1 MIGHHKFNNSSPKH
15 ISTTFV
21 VIIFSGIAIMLLS
34 LYLSAVNGLNEAK
47 KTMGRHIGDLKKQ
60 CSDYNDFLA
69 ADKVKSLVRLTEQA
83 EDIGDTLALLP
94 DNEKNKFLNSFLD
107 SQRLD
112 CILILDENLEPD
124 GQFVKGRMDFQE
136 WEDLISSPAIST
148 VLNYPKDVYSARIN
162 HEGLTYDIAAATRD
176 DKKGIIFCA
185 VQQESEKLKSHY
197 SPVQNLLVSNE
208 TALGGTMCITSGET
222 IIASNYEHS
231 KTSVSEIPEI
241 AALASKKNG
250 NELTRFYC
258 DGAAY
263 YGGKAKCLNYD
274 IYVFYPSKEIF
285 SGCRSTLLV
294 VFCICVI
301 AAAWILSFYYRTM
314 AKHDREMNRQY
325 EIIRSISHIYLF
337 TVIVD
342 MRDNR
347 YTILKYPAKW
357 GELSTSG
364 MADKSFV
371 DWIIS
376 FVGKEFREGY
386 RAFVDPETIRHRLGS
401 VDYVEFDYQ
410 DISGEWLNDKIIPQ
424 ERDENGEF
432 HSYILARTSIQEQ
445 KKAELENQQKL
456 KTAAQNEALANQSK
470 TDLLRRMSHDIRTPI
485 NVILGMLEI
494 ADRNPEN
501 KELLQSC
508 RKKGRTAAEYL
519 LELVNDVLTI
529 NKTEA
534 GTPEAESTAPFDL
547 ADEVQ
552 KLYSV
557 AEDQAKTLGVSLEPP
572 KLEGENKP
580 LVGNA
585 LYLRQIMMNI
595 ITNAVRYSHKGGTVQ
610 FFVSQMPDPEK
621 DGYANVR
628 FVCVDHGVGMSPEF
642 QKKMFEP
649 FAQEVDSDVSRFGG
663 VGLGLSIVQSLVQ
676 KLGGQI
682 YVDSKKDLG
691 TRFDIVVPY
700 RYACDP
706 LEKKTAER
714 EELSLD
720 GLTVLLVEDN
730 ELNMEIAEYMLTDAG
745 AKVIRAYDGIEAV
758 NRFAYST
765 IGSIDAILTDMT
777 MPGMDGLEEARR
789 IRALDRSDAKTV
801 PIIAVTANLFQQDM
815 SACSNA
821 GMTGFLSKPLN
832 VEQLLTMISQQT
844 RKGEQSHE

>member
-1 MIGHHKFNNSSPKH
+1 
-15 ISTTFV
+15 
-21 VIIFSGIAIMLLS
+21 
-34 LYLSAVNGLNEAK
+34 
-47 KTMGRHIGDLKKQ
+47 
-60 CSDYNDFLA
+60 
-69 ADKVKSLVRLTEQA
+69 
-83 EDIGDTLALLP
+83 
-94 DNEKNKFLNSFLD
+94 
-107 SQRLD
+107 
-112 CILILDENLEPD
+112 
-124 GQFVKGRMDFQE
+124 
-136 WEDLISSPAIST
+136 
-148 VLNYPKDVYSARIN
+148 
-162 HEGLTYDIAAATRD
+162 
-176 DKKGIIFCA
+176 
-185 VQQESEKLKSHY
+185 
-197 SPVQNLLVSNE
+197 
-208 TALGGTMCITSGET
+208 
-222 IIASNYEHS
+222 
-231 KTSVSEIPEI
+231 
-241 AALASKKNG
+241 
-250 NELTRFYC
+250 
-258 DGAAY
+258 
-263 YGGKAKCLNYD
+263 
-274 IYVFYPSKEIF
+274 
-285 SGCRSTLLV
+285 
-294 VFCICVI
+294 
-301 AAAWILSFYYRTM
+301 
-314 AKHDREMNRQY
+314 
-325 EIIRSISHIYLF
+325 
-337 TVIVD
+337 
-342 MRDNR
+342 
-347 YTILKYPAKW
+347 
-357 GELSTSG
+357 
-364 MADKSFV
+364 
-371 DWIIS
+371 
-376 FVGKEFREGY
+376 
-386 RAFVDPETIRHRLGS
+386 
-401 VDYVEFDYQ
+401 
-410 DISGEWLNDKIIPQ
+410 
-424 ERDENGEF
+424 
-432 HSYILARTSIQEQ
+432 
-445 KKAELENQQKL
+445 
-456 KTAAQNEALANQSK
+456 
-470 TDLLRRMSHDIRTPI
+470 MSHDIRTPI

-700 RYACDP
+700 RYACEP

-714 EELSLD
+714 EGLSLD

-745 AKVIRAYDGIEAV
+745 AKVIKAYDGMEAV
-758 NRFAYST
+758 NRFALSS

-777 MPGMDGLEEARR
+777 MPGMDGLEEARC
-789 IRALDRSDAKTV
+789 IRALERSDAKTV
-801 PIIAVTANLFQQDM
+801 PIIAVTANLFQQDI